1 MYPEIVEVWKASATA
16 ELDFCAAFGFWLQLK
31 RNRANLRY
39 LIQSMFTDKL
49 EIPESVFL
57 QPTEEESDWKQE
69 MESAFSEL
77 LGLLSDEHTMSAYE
91 LHSSGLVQSLFSCLN
106 VCFTLFSSEH
116 SKQKYLNV
124 TIHLISRMNNL
135 YYVIA
140 VLQNND
146 EPLSNISKKHAVERI
161 NLFKTVFHD
170 PENG

>member
-1 MYPEIVEVWKASATA
+1 
-16 ELDFCAAFGFWLQLK
+16 
-31 RNRANLRY
+31 
-39 LIQSMFTDKL
+39 
-49 EIPESVFL
+49 
-57 QPTEEESDWKQE
+57 

-106 VCFTLFSSEH
+106 VCFTLFSS
-116 SKQKYLNV
+116 KQKYLNI